1 MAPWPPEPSDVG
13 TTPDNTQF
21 IFPVSSDA
29 WRSWLADHSTDDPES
44 RPGVWLILPKRGSPL
59 PGLTLED
66 AIDDSLCFGWVDSR
80 PTALDDQ
87 RWSVWFTPRLPS
99 TPWSKRSKQR
109 ALDLIA
115 AGRMADPGLRTVVT
129 SQKDGTWTRLDR
141 ADSLELPGDLVLRLN
156 RDKRAR
162 TGWLKLPAK
171 THRDIV
177 AWIMSA
183 TREGT
188 RQERLLRT
196 IDAARRGESPL
207 DLESS

>member
-1 MAPWPPEPSDVG
+1 
-13 TTPDNTQF
+13 
-21 IFPVSSDA
+21 
-29 WRSWLADHSTDDPES
+29 
-44 RPGVWLILPKRGSPL
+44 
-59 PGLTLED
+59 
-66 AIDDSLCFGWVDSR
+66 
-80 PTALDDQ
+80 
-87 RWSVWFTPRLPS
+87 SVWFTPRLPS

-162 TGWLKLPAK
+162 AGWLKLPAK
-171 THRDIV
+171 THREIV

-207 DLESS
+207 DLESP